1 MEETKNKYELRKLK
15 SSDLF
20 KIVNI
25 ISKIGLKKIK
35 DCIFEENNSKTI
47 KDLKKSINEEN
58 KEEITREIGSNIIM
72 SVGVIILENLENIEK
87 DLYDFVGSMCGKEPK
102 EIEELNP
109 SDFIELLILISKKDD
124 FKDFFSQALKLM
136 GLV

>member
-1 MEETKNKYELRKLK
+1 MEEIKNKFELRKLK

-58 KEEITREIGSNIIM
+58 KDKIANEIGSHIM
-72 SVGVIILENLENIEK
+72 ISVGIIILENLENIEK
-87 DLYDFVGSMCGKEPK
+87 DLYVFTGSMCGKEPK

-109 SDFIELLILISKKDD
+109 NDFLELLISISEMDD
-124 FKDFFSQALKLM
+124 FKDFFSQALKLV

>member
-1 MEETKNKYELRKLK
+1 MEEIKNKFELRKLK

-58 KEEITREIGSNIIM
+58 KDKIANEIGSHIM
-72 SVGVIILENLENIEK
+72 ISVGIIILENLENIEK
-87 DLYDFVGSMCGKEPK
+87 DLYVFAGSICGKEPK

-109 SDFIELLILISKKDD
+109 NDFLELLISISKMDD
-124 FKDFFSQALKLM
+124 FKDFFSQALKLV

>member
-1 MEETKNKYELRKLK
+1 MEEIKNKFELRKLK

-58 KEEITREIGSNIIM
+58 KDKIANEIGSHIM
-72 SVGVIILENLENIEK
+72 ISVGIIILENLENIEK
-87 DLYDFVGSMCGKEPK
+87 DLYVFAGSICGKEPE

-109 SDFIELLILISKKDD
+109 NDFLELLISISKMDD

>member
-1 MEETKNKYELRKLK
+1 MEEIKNKFELRKLK

-58 KEEITREIGSNIIM
+58 KDKIANEIGSHIM
-72 SVGVIILENLENIEK
+72 ISVGIIILENLENIEK
-87 DLYDFVGSMCGKEPK
+87 DLYVFAGSICGKEPE

-109 SDFIELLILISKKDD
+109 NDFLELLISISKMDD
-124 FKDFFSQALKLM
+124 FKDFFSQALKLV